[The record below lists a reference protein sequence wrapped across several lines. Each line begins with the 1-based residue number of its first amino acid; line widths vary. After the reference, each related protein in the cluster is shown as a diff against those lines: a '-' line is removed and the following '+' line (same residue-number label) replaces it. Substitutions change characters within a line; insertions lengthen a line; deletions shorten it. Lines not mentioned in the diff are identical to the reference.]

1 MKQIL
6 DSTKE
11 LGARA
16 WDSFSYFMN
25 EIGQFIPK
33 LLGALL
39 FWFVGR
45 FIARLFRKLVIKLA
59 ELIKIDTIA
68 DKVELDQMLGQVGVK
83 HKFSTIIGNT
93 IYYVLLLVVL
103 LSVFDILGLTVA
115 KELFNK
121 VVGLIPD
128 IFISIILFVFGLYL
142 ANFVRDF
149 INSRLSNMK
158 IEQASVIGSL
168 AKFGILLIVFS
179 MILSQ
184 LSIGNDLIS
193 KLTQYLFAALGLG
206 LAIAIGLGG
215 KDVAKELL
223 ERFFKSKD

>member
-1 MKQIL
+1 
-6 DSTKE
+6 
-11 LGARA
+11 
-16 WDSFSYFMN
+16 MN
-25 EIGQFIPK
+25 TEIYLVK
-33 LLGALL
+33 
-39 FWFVGR
+39 R
-45 FIARLFRKLVIKLA
+45 LVIKLA
-59 ELIKIDTIA
+59 KIIKIDTVA
-68 DKVELDQMLGQVGVK
+68 DKVELDQMLGQIGIK

-115 KELFNK
+115 KDLFNK

-128 IFISIILFVFGLYL
+128 LFISIILFVFGLYL

-149 INSRLSNMK
+149 INGRLSNMK

-184 LSIGNDLIS
+184 LNIGNDLIS

-206 LAIAIGLGG
+206 LAIAVGLGG

-223 ERFFKSKD
+223 ERIFKSKS

>member
-1 MKQIL
+1 MLEQI
-6 DSTKE
+6 
-11 LGARA
+11 
-16 WDSFSYFMN
+16 
-25 EIGQFIPK
+25 
-33 LLGALL
+33 
-39 FWFVGR
+39 
-45 FIARLFRKLVIKLA
+45 
-59 ELIKIDTIA
+59 
-68 DKVELDQMLGQVGVK
+68 GVK
-83 HKFSTIIGNT
+83 HQFSTIIGNV

-115 KELFNK
+115 KELFNN

-149 INSRLSNMK
+149 INMRLSNMK
-158 IEQASVIGSL
+158 IEQATTIGSL
-168 AKFGILLIVFS
+168 AKSGILLIVFS

-184 LSIGNDLIS
+184 LNIGNDLIS

-223 ERFFKSKD
+223 ERFFKSRK

>member
-1 MKQIL
+1 MKQIV

-158 IEQASVIGSL
+158 I
-168 AKFGILLIVFS
+168 
-179 MILSQ
+179 
-184 LSIGNDLIS
+184 
-193 KLTQYLFAALGLG
+193 
-206 LAIAIGLGG
+206 
-215 KDVAKELL
+215 
-223 ERFFKSKD
+223 

>member
-1 MKQIL
+1 MKQIV
-6 DSTKE
+6 DTTKE
-11 LGARA
+11 LGTKV

-39 FWFVGR
+39 FWFIGR

-59 ELIKIDTIA
+59 KLIKIDTVA
-68 DKVELDQMLGQVGVK
+68 DKVELDQMLGQVGIK
-83 HKFSTIIGNT
+83 HKFSTIIGNA

-121 VVGLIPD
+121 FVGLIPD
-128 IFISIILFVFGLYL
+128 FFISIILFVFGLYL

-149 INSRLSNMK
+149 INGRLHNMK
-158 IEQASVIGSL
+158 IEQASIIGSL

-184 LSIGNDLIS
+184 LNIGNDLIF

-215 KDVAKELL
+215 KNVAKDLL
-223 ERFFKSKD
+223 ERFFRSKK

>member
-1 MKQIL
+1 MEQVVE
-6 DSTKE
+6 STKE
-11 LGARA
+11 LGAKV
-16 WDSFSYFMN
+16 WESFSYFMN

-45 FIARLFRKLVIKLA
+45 FIARLLRKLIIKFA
-59 ELIKIDTIA
+59 KLIKIDTIA
-68 DKVELDQMLGQVGVK
+68 DKVELDQMLGQIGIK
-83 HKFSTIIGNT
+83 HKFSTIIGNI

-103 LSVFDILGLTVA
+103 LTVFDILGLTVA
-115 KELFNK
+115 KELFDK
-121 VVGLIPD
+121 VVGFIPD
-128 IFISIILFVFGLYL
+128 IFISVILFVFGLYL

-149 INSRLSNMK
+149 INGRLQNMK
-158 IEQASVIGSL
+158 IEQASVIGSI

-184 LSIGNDLIS
+184 LNIGNDLIS
-193 KLTQYLFAALGLG
+193 KLTQYLFAAIGLG

-215 KDVAKELL
+215 KDAAKELID
-223 ERFFKSKD
+223 RVFKQK

>member
-1 MKQIL
+1 MEKVV

-11 LGARA
+11 LGAKV

-45 FIARLFRKLVIKLA
+45 FIARLLRKLIIKLA
-59 ELIKIDTIA
+59 KFIKIDVIA
-68 DKVELDQMLGQVGVK
+68 DKVELDQMLEQIGIK
-83 HKFSTIIGNT
+83 HKFSEIIGNI

-103 LSVFDILGLTVA
+103 LTVFDILGLTVA
-115 KELFNK
+115 KELFDK
-121 VVGLIPD
+121 VVGFIPD
-128 IFISIILFVFGLYL
+128 IFISVILFVFGLYL

-149 INSRLSNMK
+149 INGRLNNMN
-158 IEQASVIGSL
+158 IEQASVIGSI

-184 LSIGNDLIS
+184 LNIGNDLVS
-193 KLTQYLFAALGLG
+193 KLTQYLFAAIGLG

-215 KDVAKELL
+215 KDAAKELID
-223 ERFFKSKD
+223 RVFRQKK

>member
-11 LGARA
+11 LATRA
-16 WDSFSYFMN
+16 WDSFSYFMI

-39 FWFVGR
+39 FWFIGR
-45 FIARLFRKLVIKLA
+45 FIARLLKRLIIKMA
-59 ELIKIDTIA
+59 KLIKIDVIA
-68 DKVELDQMLGQVGVK
+68 DKVELDQMLGQIGIK
-83 HKFSTIIGNT
+83 HKFSTIIGNI

-115 KELFNK
+115 KDLFNE
-121 VVGLIPD
+121 VIGLIPD

-149 INSRLSNMK
+149 INGRLNNMN
-158 IEQASVIGSL
+158 IEQASVIGSI

-193 KLTQYLFAALGLG
+193 KLTQYLFAAIGLG

-215 KDVAKELL
+215 KDVAKEIL
-223 ERFFKSKD
+223 ERIFKPKK

>member
-1 MKQIL
+1 MEKVV

-11 LGARA
+11 LGAKV

-39 FWFVGR
+39 FWFIGR
-45 FIARLFRKLVIKLA
+45 FIARLLRKLIIKLA
-59 ELIKIDTIA
+59 KFIKLDVIA
-68 DKVELDQMLGQVGVK
+68 DKEELDQMLEQIGIK
-83 HKFSTIIGNT
+83 HKFSEIIGNI

-103 LSVFDILGLTVA
+103 LTVFDILGLDVA
-115 KELFNK
+115 KELFEK
-121 VVGLIPD
+121 VVGFIPD
-128 IFISIILFVFGLYL
+128 IFISVILFVFGLYL

-149 INSRLSNMK
+149 INGRLSNMN
-158 IEQASVIGSL
+158 IEQASVIGSI

-184 LSIGNDLIS
+184 LNIGNDLVS
-193 KLTQYLFAALGLG
+193 KLTQYLFAAIGLG
-206 LAIAIGLGG
+206 LAIAVGLGG
-215 KDVAKELL
+215 KDAAKELID
-223 ERFFKSKD
+223 RVFRQKK